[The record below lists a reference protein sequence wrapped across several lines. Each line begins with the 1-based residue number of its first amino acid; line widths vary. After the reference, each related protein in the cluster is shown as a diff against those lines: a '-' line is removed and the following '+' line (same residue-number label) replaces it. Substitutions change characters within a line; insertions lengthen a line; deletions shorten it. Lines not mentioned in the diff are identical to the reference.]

1 MTARLYSYKSPL
13 PETNENEVDLQ
24 VPFGNMRQPTKS
36 ALVTMG
42 SSSLL
47 ATPGTPAAV
56 WTAMLHELS
65 SARASNSR
73 PNIGLGLGD
82 IIFDVAGR
90 ISVTSARVGFFCN
103 YCWSRV
109 DAGCERP
116 SKLGVRLNADGVVW
130 PDKRT
135 LLGRNPPLI

>member
-1 MTARLYSYKSPL
+1 M
-13 PETNENEVDLQ
+13 
-24 VPFGNMRQPTKS
+24 PFGNMRQPIKS

-47 ATPGTPAAV
+47 AIPGMPAAV
-56 WTAMLHELS
+56 WSATLHDPA

-73 PNIGLGLGD
+73 PNIGAGLGD
-82 IIFDVAGR
+82 IIFDVVGR
-90 ISVTSARVGFFCN
+90 TSVTSARMGVSGS

-109 DAGCERP
+109 DASCERP

-130 PDKRT
+130 PEKRT
-135 LLGRNPPLI
+135 LLGGSAPLILAVVAQSGVEGGKMNTQ

>member
-1 MTARLYSYKSPL
+1 MTARLPVSSYKDHSTG
-13 PETNENEVDLQ
+13 TNDNEVDLQ

-42 SSSLL
+42 SSSSLL

-56 WTAMLHELS
+56 WTAMLHDPA

-73 PNIGLGLGD
+73 HNIGMGLGD

-90 ISVTSARVGFFCN
+90 VSVTLTWVGFPAIII
-103 YCWSRV
+103 
-109 DAGCERP
+109 AGRGPIEP
-116 SKLGVRLNADGVVW
+116 VTTVK
-130 PDKRT
+130 
-135 LLGRNPPLI
+135 